1 MDISSTIS
9 LSNGVE
15 VPVLGLGTFRSE
27 KGAETQKAVAWA
39 LEAGY
44 RHIDTAAMYGESEEV
59 LGRAAE
65 VGLDV
70 VAVTDHNE
78 IAGGLEALALAERYG
93 VRVIVGEEVKTSEG
107 EVIGL
112 FLTERIPGGLTF
124 AETIAE
130 IKRQGGIVYV
140 PHPFD
145 RMHMVPGSL
154 LLKANLTDVDVIE
167 VFNSRIAYPGFNERA
182 VRFAERHRVPAAAGS
197 DAHVL
202 AGLGTALTGMGEFTG
217 PDDFVEA
224 LSGSHIIRRPK
235 SLLYLQ
241 SLKLL
246 QTPHDSGAQ
255 R

>member
-1 MDISSTIS
+1 
-9 LSNGVE
+9 
-15 VPVLGLGTFRSE
+15 
-27 KGAETQKAVAWA
+27 
-39 LEAGY
+39 
-44 RHIDTAAMYGESEEV
+44 
-59 LGRAAE
+59 

-70 VAVTDHNE
+70 DAVTDHNE

-112 FLTERIPGGLTF
+112 FLTERIPSGLTF

-202 AGLGTALTGMGEFTG
+202 AGLGTALTGMSQFTG

-224 LSGSHIIRRPK
+224 LRGSHIIRRPK

-246 QTPHDSGAQ
+246 QTSLESSAP